1 MTPPLVDVIYP
12 ILADYY
18 PPDQAFLTHRNA
30 YELLIAVILSA
41 QCTDDRV
48 NQVTPALFD
57 AYPTPEALAEASL
70 DAIKDKIRSI
80 NFFNNKA
87 KNIQATARS
96 LLANFGGNVPDTLD
110 AMVQLPGVGRKTAN
124 VVLSQWFKQPGI
136 AVDTHVAR
144 VSRRLGFHGDTDPV
158 RIEHRLKADWPE
170 SLWSHLSTLL
180 IFHGRTFC
188 LSRKPLC
195 QTCILAAHCPSES
208 VC

>member
-1 MTPPLVDVIYP
+1 MTAPLVDTIYP

-41 QCTDDRV
+41 QCTDERI
-48 NQVTPALFD
+48 NHVTPTLFA
-57 AYPTPEALAEASL
+57 AYPTPEALASASL
-70 DAIKDKIRSI
+70 DAIKGYIQSI

-87 KNIQATARS
+87 KHIQAAAHS
-96 LLANFGGNVPDTLD
+96 LISNFDGQVPDTLD
-110 AMVQLPGVGRKTAN
+110 AMIQLPGVGRKTAN

-188 LSRKPLC
+188 MARRPAC
-195 QTCILAAHCPSES
+195 ETCIIAQQCPSELA
-208 VC
+208 C

>member
-1 MTPPLVDVIYP
+1 MTHPLVDVIYP
-12 ILADYY
+12 ILAEYY

-41 QCTDDRV
+41 QCTDERV
-48 NQVTPALFD
+48 NQVTPALFA
-57 AYPTPEALAEASL
+57 AYPNPEALANAPLE
-70 DAIKDKIRSI
+70 AIKTHIRSI

-96 LLANFGGNVPDTLD
+96 LLADFCGDVPDTLE
-110 AMVQLPGVGRKTAN
+110 AMIQLPGVGRKTAN
-124 VVLSQWFKQPGI
+124 VMLSQWFKQPGI

-158 RIEHRLKADWPE
+158 RIEHQLKADWPTA
-170 SLWSHLSTLL
+170 LWSHLSTLF

-188 LSRKPLC
+188 LARTPLC
-195 QTCILAAHCPSES
+195 ETCILAEHCPSVS
-208 VC
+208 AC